1 MLEIS
6 FSIIKLLYNVKY
18 DTFFIVN
25 LVHVYIKQYDSVIRL
40 RLPNDKIIKP
50 GPSSEYIFKQCTLH
64 VCSGLLMWTVFFISF
79 LYIFFLKI
87 DGEVACT
94 MSGMHVRMF
103 HIFCENIKSYT
114 LCIMN
119 IIHARYIQFLS
130 HFSSLGE
137 QGLGILICSLACNIN
152 GRAMANS

>member
-64 VCSGLLMWTVFFISF
+64 VCSGLLMWTVFFLFHSR
-79 LYIFFLKI
+79 IFFSKKRR
-87 DGEVACT
+87 GRVACT
-94 MSGMHVRMF
+94 HVWDACTHVSRLSAASICKLTSNAWRWFHRQLMF
-103 HIFCENIKSYT
+103 EKKSASRV
-114 LCIMN
+114 N
-119 IIHARYIQFLS
+119 FL
-130 HFSSLGE
+130 
-137 QGLGILICSLACNIN
+137 
-152 GRAMANS
+152 

>member
-64 VCSGLLMWTVFFISF
+64 VCSGLVFFV
-79 LYIFFLKI
+79 LKKE
-87 DGEVACT
+87 GEESHAR

-103 HIFCENIKSYT
+103 HVYP
-114 LCIMN
+114 
-119 IIHARYIQFLS
+119 Q
-130 HFSSLGE
+130 
-137 QGLGILICSLACNIN
+137 LAY
-152 GRAMANS
+152 AS